1 MIHSGIDITMKS
13 TSELAKDLGLMMKKW
28 KETELH
34 YWLYICTNGK
44 GP

>member
-13 TSELAKDLGLMMKKW
+13 TSERAKDLGVMMKKW

-34 YWLYICTNGK
+34 Y
-44 GP
+44 